1 MILKPLSIGFPI
13 FKGFFSAYHD
23 AKHRGAIQISGYA
36 KSTIN
41 AIFFTE
47 GFEEIYMFLK
57 YFMEVIGGISSGFI
71 GCTRKG

>member
-13 FKGFFSAYHD
+13 FKGFFSAL
-23 AKHRGAIQISGYA
+23 ARGAIQISGYA

-47 GFEEIYMFLK
+47 GFEEIYIFLK